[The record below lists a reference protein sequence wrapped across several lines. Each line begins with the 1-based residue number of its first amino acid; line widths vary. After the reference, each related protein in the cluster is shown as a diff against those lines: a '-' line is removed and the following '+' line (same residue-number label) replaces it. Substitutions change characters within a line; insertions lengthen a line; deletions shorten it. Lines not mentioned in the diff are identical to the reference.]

1 MNSLIFILMVA
12 LAVILCGVWL
22 VKVLWEDDEDET
34 NDYEP
39 TGATFIQTLAPSHDE
54 TEEAFRTRLLEQ
66 IKSDFELKEG
76 VVYGFGRRFNSK
88 YYIAGVKHYVSA
100 PLVSY
105 GIATRDK
112 NNQYSSRAVALFTH
126 DSKLVGYIPEAVL
139 DSWYKE
145 TKGETIPIV
154 IQVYREKGE
163 LLGRV
168 YTYAD
173 NSTDY
178 ERMADQYMYL
188 LAQH

>member
-1 MNSLIFILMVA
+1 MGALIFTLIGA
-12 LAVILCGVWL
+12 LVVILCGAWL
-22 VKVLWEDDEDET
+22 VKVLWEDENEDET
-34 NDYEP
+34 YEP
-39 TGATFIQTLAPSHDE
+39 TGATFIQTLAPSYGE
-54 TEEAFRTRLLEQ
+54 SEEAFRTRLIEQ
-66 IKSDFELKEG
+66 IKSDYKLKEG
-76 VVYGFGRRFNSK
+76 DVYGFGRRFNSK
-88 YYIAGVKHYVSA
+88 YYIAGVKNYVSE

-112 NNQYSSRAVALFTH
+112 NNQYSSRAVALFTR

-139 DSWYKE
+139 DSWYNE

-154 IQVYREKGE
+154 IQVYREQGE
-163 LLGRV
+163 ILGRV

-188 LAQH
+188 LAQY